1 MIGVYER
8 INIDDWFITVGE
20 LIPNEIGADKARAAG
35 DKYGH
40 MCKSRRGGRSN
51 DAWQLPND
59 LPFTLKSMFTAR

>member
-1 MIGVYER
+1 MIGVGER
-8 INIDDWFITVGE
+8 INIEDWFSTVGE

-51 DAWQLPND
+51 DA
-59 LPFTLKSMFTAR
+59 